1 MDHRQGISDI
11 LLVSKSQYLNIQFE
25 SNMLLRGF
33 VEDI

>member
-1 MDHRQGISDI
+1 MNHRQGVTDI
-11 LLVSKSQYLNIQFE
+11 FLVSKSQYLTIQFE